1 MIDIFSLPL
10 KAPKLYE
17 EFIDK
22 IRGFYKRLGYTEVF
36 TPYIQDEPNLE
47 KYIKPVE
54 IDITYCGKKEK
65 AYLHTSPERSMKAL
79 LKTYKS
85 NIFQIAKVFRDEEC
99 GNLNNIEFTMLEC
112 YNVEN
117 ANAINEISKLIF
129 ELFGENIKD
138 ILTKPKLTPFE
149 KAFEEYLGVIF
160 SEDED
165 ILKNNLISFGYEF
178 DDSDTWEELI
188 DKMMVHMQPKLGKS
202 QIEFLT
208 DFPCKLG
215 VLSTCKDGVSKRFE
229 LFIDGV
235 EIVNGWVEETNY
247 EKIKDIV
254 ENASNYKPIKDKEK
268 LVKDYHNGFSY
279 AGYSI
284 GIERLF
290 YFYAT
295 KMGVVG

>member
-1 MIDIFSLPL
+1 MIDIFSVPL

-22 IRGFYKRLGYTEVF
+22 IRSFYKKRGYTEVF

-54 IDITYCGKKEK
+54 IEITYCGKKEK
-65 AYLHTSPERSMKAL
+65 AYLHTSPERHMKAL

-99 GNLNNIEFTMLEC
+99 GNLNNVEFTMLEC
-112 YNVEN
+112 YNIEN
-117 ANAINEISKLIF
+117 MDIINEISELVF

-138 ILTKPKLTPFE
+138 ISTTPKLTRFE
-149 KAFEEYLGVIF
+149 KAFEEYIGVIF

-178 DDSDTWEELI
+178 DDKDTWEDLV
-188 DKMMVHMQPKLGKS
+188 DKMMVQIQEHLGKS
-202 QIEFLT
+202 QIEFLI
-208 DFPCKLG
+208 DFPCKMG
-215 VLSTCKDGVSKRFE
+215 VLSKCDGDISRRFE

-235 EIVNGWVEETNY
+235 EIANGWVEETS
-247 EKIKDIV
+247 EDKIRDII
-254 ENASNYKPIKDKEK
+254 ENASSYKPIKDKEK
-268 LVKDYHNGFSY
+268 LVKDYHNDFSY

-284 GIERLF
+284 GVERLF

-295 KMGVVG
+295 SKGLLG